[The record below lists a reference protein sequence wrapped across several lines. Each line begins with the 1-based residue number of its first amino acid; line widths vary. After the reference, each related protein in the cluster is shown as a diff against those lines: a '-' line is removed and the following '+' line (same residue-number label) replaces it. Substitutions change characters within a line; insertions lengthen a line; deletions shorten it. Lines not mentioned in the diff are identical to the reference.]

1 MSTSRS
7 AWRVE
12 KTEAVSPGAMITA
25 AHPLAAE
32 AGISMIESGGNAMD
46 GAVAA
51 SLAAGVVE
59 PYHTGLGGIA
69 SILYFDATTQRTV
82 VIDGTSTLPTSLQPE
97 AFEIADPCKRVGA
110 YGWPAVKGDANN
122 TGYLSF
128 ITPTA
133 LLAYGEALDRF
144 GRFGLD
150 RVLEPAISFA
160 GRGFEVDWYLAGLI
174 ASQQRR
180 LGTFPQT
187 ARTFFLSDGACP
199 SANWYGQSADLLV
212 QPDLAGTLEIVA
224 SEGPTALYEGTL
236 AERLA
241 NDVAVN
247 HGFLSETDL
256 SNAAVGTWTEPL
268 ACSFRN
274 WAVHT
279 LPRNTGGPTLVE
291 ALNILSGFDLAGG
304 QSESR
309 RSHLI
314 GESLRRAFLDRFQHL
329 GDPAMEPV
337 PLAGLV
343 SEEFASIRRRSI
355 SVDRA
360 DPGAS
365 AGDPWPFE
373 EGRGGAGES
382 SPTAANWKASDDTTN
397 VTVVDQDRN
406 AAVITSTVG
415 SSFGSGVV
423 AGDTGILMNNGTMW
437 FNPVRGAF
445 NSLSPGRRNVVA
457 GTPVLLFR
465 DGRLVMA
472 GGAAGG
478 RKIISAMLQVILN
491 VVEFGMNV
499 HEAVAS
505 PRIHCEGRTTFVD
518 SALGGDVIADLESL
532 GHELSVRRETIGTSE
547 FARPNAIHI
556 GDDGML
562 RSGMFPYSLTTA
574 IGI

>member
-1 MSTSRS
+1 M
-7 AWRVE
+7 V
-12 KTEAVSPGAMITA
+12 TA

-32 AGISMIESGGNAMD
+32 AGISIIKSGGNAMD

-69 SILYFDATTQRTV
+69 SILYFDAETRRTT
-82 VIDGTSTLPTSLQPE
+82 VIDGTSTLPISLRPE
-97 AFEIADPCKRVGA
+97 AFEIADPGKRAGS

-133 LLAYGEALDRF
+133 LLAYGEALDQF
-144 GRFGLD
+144 GRFGLN
-150 RVLEPAISFA
+150 RLLEPAISLA
-160 GRGFEVDWYLAGLI
+160 GGGFEVDWYLAASI

-180 LGTFPQT
+180 LGAFSQT
-187 ARTFFLSDGACP
+187 ARTFFLSDGVCP
-199 SANWYGQSADLLV
+199 NAIWHGQSADLLV
-212 QPDLAGTLEIVA
+212 QPDLASTLEIVA
-224 SEGPTALYEGTL
+224 NEGPTTLYQGPL

-241 NDVAVN
+241 HDAAVN
-247 HGFLSETDL
+247 HGFLSATDL
-256 SNAAVGTWTEPL
+256 SNAAVRTFTEPL
-268 ACSFRN
+268 ACTFSDCEI
-274 WAVHT
+274 HT

-291 ALNILSGFDLAGG
+291 SLNILGGFDFAGEH
-304 QSESR
+304 SESR

-314 GESLRRAFLDRFQHL
+314 GESLRRAFRDRFQHL
-329 GDPAMEPV
+329 GDPEMEPV

-343 SEEFASIRRRSI
+343 SEEFATVRRRSI
-355 SVDRA
+355 SLDRA

-373 EGRGGAGES
+373 AGRHGAEKGS
-382 SPTAANWKASDDTTN
+382 SAQSNWKALDDTTN

-406 AAVITSTVG
+406 AAVITSTIG
-415 SSFGSGVV
+415 GSFGSGVV
-423 AGDTGILMNNGTMW
+423 AGDTGILMNNGAMW

-457 GTPVLLFR
+457 GAPVLLFR

-491 VVEFGMNV
+491 VVELGMNV
-499 HEAVAS
+499 HAAVAS

-532 GHELSVRRETIGTSE
+532 GHELSVLHETFGTAE

-562 RSGMFPYSLTTA
+562 RSGMFPYSPAAA

>member
-1 MSTSRS
+1 MV
-7 AWRVE
+7 A
-12 KTEAVSPGAMITA
+12 A

-32 AGISMIESGGNAMD
+32 AGISIIEMGGNAMD
-46 GAVAA
+46 GAIAA

-69 SILYFDATTQRTV
+69 SILYFDAKIGRTA
-82 VIDGTSTLPTSLQPE
+82 VIDGTSTLPASLRPE
-97 AFEIADPCKRVGA
+97 AFEVADPCKRAGA

-133 LLAYGEALDRF
+133 LLAYGEALDLF

-150 RVLEPAISFA
+150 RALEPAVSFA
-160 GRGFEVDWYLAGLI
+160 GCGFEVDWYLAGLI

-180 LGTFPQT
+180 LGAFPQT
-187 ARTFFLSDGACP
+187 ARTFFLPDGACP
-199 SANWYGQSADLLV
+199 SANWYGQSADMLV
-212 QPDLAGTLEIVA
+212 QPDLAHTLEIVA
-224 SEGPTALYEGTL
+224 NEGPTALYEGPL

-241 NDVAVN
+241 RDAAVN
-247 HGFLSETDL
+247 GGFLSEADL
-256 SNAAVGTWTEPL
+256 SNAAVRTWTEPL
-268 ACSFRN
+268 ACSFRD
-274 WAVHT
+274 WEIQT

-291 ALNILSGFDLAGG
+291 SLNILSGFDLAGG
-304 QSESR
+304 PSESR

-314 GESLRRAFLDRFQHL
+314 CESLRRAFLDRFRHL
-329 GDPAMEPV
+329 GDPEMDMA

-343 SEEFASIRRRSI
+343 SEEFATARRQSI
-355 SVDRA
+355 SVERA

-373 EGRGGAGES
+373 DGGGGVRRG
-382 SPTAANWKASDDTTN
+382 SPAAANWKGIDDTTN

-406 AAVITSTVG
+406 AAVITSTIG

-445 NSLSPGRRNVVA
+445 NSLSPGRRQVVA

-491 VVEFGMNV
+491 VVEFGMNIQD
-499 HEAVAS
+499 AVAS

-518 SALGGDVIADLESL
+518 SALGGGVIAGLESL
-532 GHELSVRRETIGTSE
+532 GHELTVISETIGAAE

-562 RSGMFPYSLTTA
+562 RSGLFPYSPTTA
-574 IGI
+574 VGI

>member
-1 MSTSRS
+1 MV
-7 AWRVE
+7 A
-12 KTEAVSPGAMITA
+12 A

-32 AGISMIESGGNAMD
+32 AGISIIEMGGNAMD
-46 GAVAA
+46 GAIAA

-69 SILYFDATTQRTV
+69 SILYFDAKIGRTA
-82 VIDGTSTLPTSLQPE
+82 VIDGTSTLPASLRAE
-97 AFEIADPCKRVGA
+97 AFEVADPCKRAGA

-150 RVLEPAISFA
+150 RALEPAVSFA
-160 GRGFEVDWYLAGLI
+160 GCGFEVDWYLAGLI

-180 LGTFPQT
+180 LGAFPQT
-187 ARTFFLSDGACP
+187 ARTFFLPDGACP
-199 SANWYGQSADLLV
+199 SANWYGQSADMLV
-212 QPDLAGTLEIVA
+212 QPDLAHTLEIVA
-224 SEGPTALYEGTL
+224 NEGPTALYEGPL

-241 NDVAVN
+241 RDAAVN
-247 HGFLSETDL
+247 GGFLSEADL
-256 SNAAVGTWTEPL
+256 GNAAVRTWTEPL
-268 ACSFRN
+268 ACSFRD
-274 WAVHT
+274 WEIQT

-291 ALNILSGFDLAGG
+291 SLNILSGFDLAGMR
-304 QSESR
+304 SEPR

-314 GESLRRAFLDRFQHL
+314 CESLRRAFLDRFQHL
-329 GDPAMEPV
+329 GDPEMDMA

-343 SEEFASIRRRSI
+343 SEEFATARRQSI
-355 SVDRA
+355 SVERA

-373 EGRGGAGES
+373 DGGGGVRRG
-382 SPTAANWKASDDTTN
+382 SPAAANWKGIDDTTN

-406 AAVITSTVG
+406 AAVITSTIG

-445 NSLSPGRRNVVA
+445 NSLSPGRRQVVA

-491 VVEFGMNV
+491 VVEFGMNIQD
-499 HEAVAS
+499 AVAS

-518 SALGGDVIADLESL
+518 SALGGGVIAGLESL
-532 GHELSVRRETIGTSE
+532 GHELTVISETIGAAE

-556 GDDGML
+556 GDDGLL
-562 RSGMFPYSLTTA
+562 RSGLFPYSPTTA
-574 IGI
+574 VGI

>member
-1 MSTSRS
+1 MV
-7 AWRVE
+7 A
-12 KTEAVSPGAMITA
+12 A

-32 AGISMIESGGNAMD
+32 AGISIIEMGGNAMD
-46 GAVAA
+46 GAIAA

-69 SILYFDATTQRTV
+69 SILYFNAKTGRTA
-82 VIDGTSTLPTSLQPE
+82 VIDGTSTLPASLRPE
-97 AFEIADPCKRVGA
+97 AFEVADPCERAGA

-150 RVLEPAISFA
+150 RVLEPAVSFA
-160 GRGFEVDWYLAGLI
+160 GCGFEVDWYLAGLI

-180 LGTFPQT
+180 LGAFPQT
-187 ARTFFLSDGACP
+187 ARTFFLPDGACP
-199 SANWYGQSADLLV
+199 SANWYGQSADMLV
-212 QPDLAGTLEIVA
+212 QPDLARTLEIVA
-224 SEGPTALYEGTL
+224 NEGPTALYEGPL

-241 NDVAVN
+241 RDAAVN
-247 HGFLSETDL
+247 GGFLSEADL
-256 SNAAVGTWTEPL
+256 GNAAVRTWTEPL
-268 ACSFRN
+268 ACSFRD
-274 WAVHT
+274 WEIQT

-291 ALNILSGFDLAGG
+291 SLNILSGFDLAGMR
-304 QSESR
+304 SEPR

-314 GESLRRAFLDRFQHL
+314 CESLRRAFLDRFQHL
-329 GDPAMEPV
+329 GDPEMDMA

-343 SEEFASIRRRSI
+343 SEEFATARRQSI
-355 SVDRA
+355 SVERA

-373 EGRGGAGES
+373 DGGGGVRRG
-382 SPTAANWKASDDTTN
+382 SPAAANWKGIDDTTN

-406 AAVITSTVG
+406 AAVITSTIG

-445 NSLSPGRRNVVA
+445 NSLSPGRRQVVA

-465 DGRLVMA
+465 DGRLVVA

-491 VVEFGMNV
+491 VVEFGMNIQD
-499 HEAVAS
+499 AVAS
-505 PRIHCEGRTTFVD
+505 PRIHCEGRTSFVD
-518 SALGGDVIADLESL
+518 SALGGGVIAGLESL
-532 GHELSVRRETIGTSE
+532 GHELTVISETIGAAE
-547 FARPNAIHI
+547 FARPNAIYI

-562 RSGMFPYSLTTA
+562 RSGLFPYSPTTA
-574 IGI
+574 VGI